1 MHLYQFI
8 YLSLGCKRPNNGE
21 SESVDERVQAA
32 QLLTQQPRQHGDH
45 LESDETDTEGWE
57 LKKLQFKWTPDNWEL
72 MIREKSLGE
81 YLPSEP
87 GRH

>member
-45 LESDETDTEGWE
+45 LESDETDTEG
-57 LKKLQFKWTPDNWEL
+57 
-72 MIREKSLGE
+72 
-81 YLPSEP
+81 
-87 GRH
+87 

>member
-8 YLSLGCKRPNNGE
+8 YLSLGCERPNNGE

-45 LESDETDTEGWE
+45 LESDETDTEN
-57 LKKLQFKWTPDNWEL
+57 LKSY
-72 MIREKSLGE
+72 SLN
-81 YLPSEP
+81 EP
-87 GRH
+87 LTTEN